1 MKLLSVFIAIAFGQN
16 DTTPQ
21 PVPTPVPDVTTPSQA
36 PTTPSPAP
44 TTPSPA
50 PTTPEPSPTPK
61 PEVPKEIKVLYDS
74 ADKPCIMMQ
83 FLAEV
88 QTPTNNYTIR
98 SNETEV
104 DTSESSCLGFDASQ
118 AGALVVNYNEMQL
131 NFALSYNMTGL
142 GNETKWKIDSITA
155 VDAKKDRLVTEDL
168 RAEWIY
174 GGIAYSCITG
184 FTSNLT
190 VEEKQNTTASITM
203 SDLWVEVALIDFP
216 IENDTHFSKAISCAA
231 DIEESLLVPII
242 VATALAGLVLAIC
255 VAYIIGR
262 RKTYSGYNPM

>member
-1 MKLLSVFIAIAFGQN
+1 MKLLSVFIALAFGQN

-21 PVPTPVPDVTTPSQA
+21 PDPTPVPDVTTQSQA
-36 PTTPSPAP
+36 PTTPS
-44 TTPSPA
+44 
-50 PTTPEPSPTPK
+50 PEPSPTPK
-61 PEVPKEIKVLYDS
+61 PEVPKEIKVLYDDD
-74 ADKPCIMMQ
+74 DKPCIMMQ
-83 FLAEV
+83 FFAEV
-88 QTPTNNYTIR
+88 QTPTNNYAIR

-104 DTSESSCLGFDASQ
+104 DTSESSCIGFDASQ
-118 AGALVVNYNEMQL
+118 AGALVVNYNDVQL
-131 NFALSYNMTGL
+131 NFALSYNMSGL

-155 VDAKKDRLVTEDL
+155 VDADKDRLVTEDL

-184 FTSNLT
+184 FTSNFT
-190 VEEKQNTTASITM
+190 VEEQQNTTASITL
-203 SDLWVEVALIDFP
+203 SDLWVEVALPNFP

>member
-1 MKLLSVFIAIAFGQN
+1 LIA
-16 DTTPQ
+16 
-21 PVPTPVPDVTTPSQA
+21 
-36 PTTPSPAP
+36 
-44 TTPSPA
+44 
-50 PTTPEPSPTPK
+50 
-61 PEVPKEIKVLYDS
+61 
-74 ADKPCIMMQ
+74 
-83 FLAEV
+83 
-88 QTPTNNYTIR
+88 
-98 SNETEV
+98 
-104 DTSESSCLGFDASQ
+104 SE
-118 AGALVVNYNEMQL
+118 AGALVVNYGDDVQL
-131 NFALSYNMTGL
+131 KFALSYNVTGL

-155 VDAKKDRLVTEDL
+155 VDGNKARLVTEDL

-190 VEEKQNTTASITM
+190 VEEQQNTTATVTM
-203 SDLWVEVALIDFP
+203 SDLWVEVALPNFP
-216 IENDTHFSKAISCAA
+216 IENATHFSKAISCAA

>member
-1 MKLLSVFIAIAFGQN
+1 MKLLSVFIALAFGQN

-21 PVPTPVPDVTTPSQA
+21 PAPTTVPDVTTPSQA
-36 PTTPSPAP
+36 PTTPE
-44 TTPSPA
+44 PA

-61 PEVPKEIKVLYDS
+61 PEVPKEIKVLYDNDS
-74 ADKPCIMMQ
+74 KPCIMMQ

-104 DTSESSCLGFDASQ
+104 DSSESSCLGFDGSQ
-118 AGALVVNYNEMQL
+118 AGAMVVNYNDVQL

-155 VDAKKDRLVTEDL
+155 VDANKDRLVTEDL

-190 VEEKQNTTASITM
+190 VEEQQNTTASISM
-203 SDLWVEVALIDFP
+203 SDLWVEVALPAFP